1 MKLKDEEHFWD
12 LYRYTG
18 DYFAIDMKEDA
29 TEKYGDFLEG
39 EIFAI
44 MRESEGVENFRYGW
58 LIRKVNGL
66 PYMICFVEQ
75 LEYMVILIAKVE
87 LLTP

>member
-1 MKLKDEEHFWD
+1 MKLKDDENFWD

-18 DYFAIDMKEDA
+18 DYFAIDMKDDA
-29 TEKYGDFLEG
+29 RDKYGDFLEG

-44 MRESEGVENFRYGW
+44 LAESEVESFRYGW
-58 LIRKVNGL
+58 LIRKANGL

-87 LLTP
+87 LLKT

>member
-1 MKLKDEEHFWD
+1 MKLKDDEHFWD

-18 DYFAIDMKEDA
+18 DYFAIDMKDDA
-29 TEKYGDFLEG
+29 NEKYGDFLEG

-44 MRESEGVENFRYGW
+44 MKEGEVESFRYGW
-58 LIRKVNGL
+58 LIRKTNGL
-66 PYMICFVEQ
+66 PYMICFIEQ

-87 LLTP
+87 LLKP